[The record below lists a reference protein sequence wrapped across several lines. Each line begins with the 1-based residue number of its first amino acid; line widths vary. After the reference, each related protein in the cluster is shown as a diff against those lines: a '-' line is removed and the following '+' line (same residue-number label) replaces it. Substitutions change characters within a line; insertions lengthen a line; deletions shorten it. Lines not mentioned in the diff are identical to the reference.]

1 MKTLELSRWI
11 RQMLQ
16 HIQAHHGVEPLIGAA
31 FEIPVHRELASKTE
45 RSCPLRS
52 RAMTGMSP
60 MQVAGV
66 VAPSAARKL
75 SAHGRTLHSALRWG
89 VSEPVHPDSG

>member
-45 RSCPLRS
+45 RRCPLRNKGS
-52 RAMTGMSP
+52 IMRIEVDKPHVIDTL
-60 MQVAGV
+60 Q
-66 VAPSAARKL
+66 
-75 SAHGRTLHSALRWG
+75 GRC
-89 VSEPVHPDSG
+89 

>member
-31 FEIPVHRELASKTE
+31 FEIPVHRELASKTQ
-45 RSCPLRS
+45 RSCPLRNK
-52 RAMTGMSP
+52 SP
-60 MQVAGV
+60 IMRVEVDKPHVIDALQGRCRQGV
-66 VAPSAARKL
+66 GADAPTKVEHL
-75 SAHGRTLHSALRWG
+75 T
-89 VSEPVHPDSG
+89 